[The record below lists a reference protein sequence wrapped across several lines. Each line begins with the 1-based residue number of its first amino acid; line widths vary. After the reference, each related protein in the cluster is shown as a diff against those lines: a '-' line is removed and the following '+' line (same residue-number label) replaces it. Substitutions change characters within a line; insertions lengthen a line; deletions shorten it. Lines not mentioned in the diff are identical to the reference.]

1 MVRHKTIQ
9 TRREMGGKPWKT
21 VMILGRKIREDGKVR
36 QLDSTSILLL
46 GTNDMGKE
54 KKGL

>member
-46 GTNDMGKE
+46 GANDMGKE